1 MLSTVTLVALLLFG
15 NSCTSYNPALYP
27 GYDVLN
33 PSDKDSPMAIV
44 FYEDGKWVVDWD
56 PTFEPDE
63 TEVYYVVKQFFL
75 QWNKDLQ
82 LAVQR
87 LRR

>member
-1 MLSTVTLVALLLFG
+1 MLAALMVLG

-44 FYEDGKWVVDWD
+44 IYNGSQWVVEWA
-56 PTFEPDE
+56 PTFKPDK
-63 TEVYYVVKQFFL
+63 TEVYYVVKQAFL
-75 QWNKDLQ
+75 QWNKELF
-82 LAVQR
+82 LEVER

>member
-1 MLSTVTLVALLLFG
+1 MILAALIGLG
-15 NSCTSYNPALYP
+15 SSCTSYNPALYP

-44 FYEDGKWVVDWD
+44 VYDGQKWVVDWD
-56 PTFEPDE
+56 PTFEPDSS
-63 TEVYYVVKQFFL
+63 EVYYVVKQFFL

-82 LAVQR
+82 LAVQK